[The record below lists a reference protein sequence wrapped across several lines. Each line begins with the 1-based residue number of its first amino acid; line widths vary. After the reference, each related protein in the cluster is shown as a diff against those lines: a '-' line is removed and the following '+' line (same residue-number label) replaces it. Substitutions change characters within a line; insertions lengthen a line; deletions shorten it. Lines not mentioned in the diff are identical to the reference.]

1 MDALMWRCA
10 GWAGRGIIHHPPL
23 AGGPPSSAEKGEE
36 GAWGVGTAGRAGGE
50 GECFCAVARG
60 KTIGNFLFKKDAFY
74 SSKNTAGKVFLK
86 KNHR

>member
-10 GWAGRGIIHHPPL
+10 GWAGRVIIHHPPL
-23 AGGPPSSAEKGEE
+23 AGGPPSSAEEGEE
-36 GAWGVGTAGRAGGE
+36 SAWGDGTAGKLAGGE

-74 SSKNTAGKVFLK
+74 RSKNTSGKVFLK
-86 KNHR
+86 KNH

>member
-23 AGGPPSSAEKGEE
+23 AGGPPSSAKEGEE
-36 GAWGVGTAGRAGGE
+36 SAWGVGTAGRAGGE

-60 KTIGNFLFKKDAFY
+60 KTIGNFF
-74 SSKNTAGKVFLK
+74 SKRMHFTVARTQLAKFF
-86 KNHR
+86 